1 MLHKYAMGIIG
12 NGSWL
17 ALINNFGNVSWLCWP
32 QFDSSFLFGNLL
44 DNDKGGD
51 FNVFPNVAIIT
62 THQNY
67 LKDTNILQTTICTN
81 EGSFQISDFAPFFYQ
96 EGNLI
101 RPHIFIRKISPLT
114 GINLIK
120 VNCSPTYNYGEN
132 KYKVNVTENYRM
144 FTFNDDSKYLYCSN
158 KELIQNQTDFFNL
171 QDSVYILFSDSK
183 LDIENLETFSED
195 AFVNTIKYWNSWVN
209 SLQLP
214 TYYRDEIV
222 RSALTLQLHVFTS
235 GATIAAAT
243 TSLPEFIGS
252 TRNWDYRF
260 CWMRD
265 SYYTL
270 LAFDKIGNTE
280 VLVNYAQYL
289 SQIDA
294 KYNERW
300 PPLHPIS
307 LDREPFEYEI
317 SLAGYLNEKPV
328 RIGNQAFEHIQ
339 NDLYGQVITTLLP
352 YFTNESIP
360 IITRQNYL
368 PLLFKMINRIDTT
381 MEDPDNG
388 LWEFRGLKQ
397 FHCYTYLFHWAGC
410 KSAIKIATLFNDHN
424 ILDIAS
430 KNITKAIAKIE
441 ACYDSESGLYYQA
454 AGNRNLDASLLQLI
468 TMHYLAP
475 DNPKATRLLT
485 ALENTL
491 SAENGLFYRY
501 LHEDDF
507 GTPDATFLICAF
519 WYIEALAV
527 MGQKEKAI
535 SNLNKVLK
543 YGNHLNLFSEDVHAK
558 SGSQWGNFP
567 QTYSHAGLIQAVNAI
582 ENPDYLPLYL

>member
-62 THQNY
+62 THQKY
-67 LKDTNILQTTICTN
+67 LKNTNILQTTICTN
-81 EGSFQISDFAPFFYQ
+81 EGSFQISDFAPIFYQ

-101 RPHIFIRKISPLT
+101 RPHIFIRKITPLT
-114 GINLIK
+114 GINFIK
-120 VNCSPTYNYGEN
+120 VHCSPTYNYGEN

-171 QDSVYILFSDSK
+171 QDSVYILFSDNK
-183 LDIENLETFSED
+183 LDIENLDTFSED

-222 RSALTLQLHVFTS
+222 RSALTLQLHVFNS

-307 LDREPFEYEI
+307 LDREPFEFEI

-410 KSAIKIATLFNDHN
+410 KSAIKIATLFNDKK

-430 KNITKAIAKIE
+430 KNISKAVAKIE

-468 TMHYLAP
+468 IMHYLAP
-475 DNPKATRLLT
+475 DNPKATQLLT

>member
-62 THQNY
+62 THQKY

-101 RPHIFIRKISPLT
+101 RPHIFIRKISPLS
-114 GINLIK
+114 GRNLIK

-132 KYKVNVTENYRM
+132 KYKVNVTENYM
-144 FTFNDDSKYLYCSN
+144 LFTFNDDSKYLYCSN

-183 LDIENLETFSED
+183 LDIENLENFSED

-222 RSALTLQLHVFTS
+222 RSALTLQLHVFTT

-339 NDLYGQVITTLLP
+339 NDIYGQVITTLLP
-352 YFTNESIP
+352 YFTNESVP
-360 IITRQNYL
+360 NSTRQNYL
-368 PLLFKMINRIDTT
+368 PLVFRMINRIDKT

-441 ACYDSESGLYYQA
+441 ACYDSESGLYFQA
-454 AGNRNLDASLLQLI
+454 AGNRNLDASLFQLI

-475 DNPKATRLLT
+475 ANPKATRLLT

>member
-158 KELIQNQTDFFNL
+158 KELIQNQIDFFNL

-214 TYYRDEIV
+214 TYYRDEII
-222 RSALTLQLHVFTS
+222 RSALTLNLHVFTS

-307 LDREPFEYEI
+307 LDREPFEFEI

>member
-62 THQNY
+62 THQKY

-96 EGNLI
+96 EGNFI

-352 YFTNESIP
+352 FFTNESIP

-527 MGQKEKAI
+527 MGQKEKAV

>member
-62 THQNY
+62 THQKY
-67 LKDTNILQTTICTN
+67 LKNTNILQTTICTN

-120 VNCSPTYNYGEN
+120 VNCSPTFNYGEN

-307 LDREPFEYEI
+307 LDREPFEFEI

-410 KSAIKIATLFNDHN
+410 KSAIKIATLFNDKK

-430 KNITKAIAKIE
+430 KNISKAVAKIE

-468 TMHYLAP
+468 IMHYLAP
-475 DNPKATRLLT
+475 DNPKATQLLT

>member
-17 ALINNFGNVSWLCWP
+17 ALINNIGNVSWLCWP

-44 DNDKGGD
+44 DKEKGGD
-51 FNVFPNVAIIT
+51 FNILPNIEIIT
-62 THQNY
+62 SHQKY
-67 LKDTNILQTTICTN
+67 LKDTNLLQTTIYTN
-81 EGSFQISDFAPFFYQ
+81 EGSFQISDFAPIFFQ
-96 EGNLI
+96 DGKI
-101 RPHIFIRKISPLT
+101 CRQHIFFRKITHLT
-114 GINLIK
+114 GTNLIK
-120 VNCSPTYNYGEN
+120 VNCSPTYNYGKKRYQTN
-132 KYKVNVTENYRM
+132 IAENYRI
-144 FTFNDDSKYLYCSN
+144 FTFNGDSKYLYCSN
-158 KELIQNQTDFFNL
+158 SEMIQNQNDFFKL
-171 QDSVYILFSDSK
+171 EESVYILFSDSK
-183 LDIENLETFSED
+183 LDVENLETFGEEIYD
-195 AFVNTIKYWNSWVN
+195 KTINYWQSWVN
-209 SLQLP
+209 QLSLP
-214 TYYRDEIV
+214 NYYRDEVI
-222 RSALTLQLHVFTS
+222 RSALTLHLHVFTS
-235 GATIAAAT
+235 GATIAAAS

-270 LAFDKIGNTE
+270 LAFEKLNNKDI
-280 VLVNYAQYL
+280 LLNYANFL
-289 SQIDA
+289 SLIDE
-294 KYNERW
+294 KYKDRW
-300 PPLHPIS
+300 PPLHTIS
-307 LDREPFEYEI
+307 LDRDPIEYEL
-317 SLAGYLNEKPV
+317 SLSGYLNEKPV

-339 NDLYGQVITTLLP
+339 NDIYGQVITTLLP

-360 IITRQNYL
+360 ISTRQKYF
-368 PLLFKMINRIDTT
+368 PLVCRMINMIDKT
-381 MEDPDNG
+381 MEEPDNG

-410 KSAIKIATLFNDHN
+410 KSAIRIAHILNDNN
-424 ILDIAS
+424 ILELAS
-430 KNITKAIAKIE
+430 KNIQKAITKIE
-441 ACYDSESGLYYQA
+441 ACYDDASGLYYQA
-454 AGNRNLDASLLQLI
+454 IGNKNLDASLLQLI
-468 TMHYLAP
+468 TMHYLKP
-475 DNPKATRLLT
+475 DDPKATNLLFT
-485 ALENTL
+485 LENVL
-491 SAENGLFYRY
+491 STENGLFYRY

-543 YGNHLNLFSEDVHAK
+543 YGNHLNLFSEDIQAK

-582 ENPDYLPLYL
+582 ENTHYSPHYL

>member
-1 MLHKYAMGIIG
+1 
-12 NGSWL
+12 
-17 ALINNFGNVSWLCWP
+17 
-32 QFDSSFLFGNLL
+32 
-44 DNDKGGD
+44 
-51 FNVFPNVAIIT
+51 
-62 THQNY
+62 
-67 LKDTNILQTTICTN
+67 
-81 EGSFQISDFAPFFYQ
+81 
-96 EGNLI
+96 
-101 RPHIFIRKISPLT
+101 
-114 GINLIK
+114 
-120 VNCSPTYNYGEN
+120 
-132 KYKVNVTENYRM
+132 M

-171 QDSVYILFSDSK
+171 QDSVYILFSDGK
-183 LDIENLETFSED
+183 IEIENLENFSED

-260 CWMRD
+260 CWIRD

-328 RIGNQAFEHIQ
+328 RIGYQAFEHIQ

-368 PLLFKMINRIDTT
+368 PLLFKMINGIDTT

-410 KSAIKIATLFNDHN
+410 KSAIKIATLFNDKK

-441 ACYDSESGLYYQA
+441 ACYDNESGLYFQA

>member
-62 THQNY
+62 THQKY

-81 EGSFQISDFAPFFYQ
+81 EGSFQISDFAPFFYK

-101 RPHIFIRKISPLT
+101 RPHIFIRKISPLS

-171 QDSVYILFSDSK
+171 QDSVYILFSDNK
-183 LDIENLETFSED
+183 LDIENLDTFSED

-289 SQIDA
+289 FQIDA

-430 KNITKAIAKIE
+430 KNISKAVAKIE
-441 ACYDSESGLYYQA
+441 ACYDSDSGLYYQA

-468 TMHYLAP
+468 IMHYLAP
-475 DNPKATRLLT
+475 DNPKATQLLT